1 MDFPRDGE
9 QAACEAGNKREVRV
23 CELQTERRSFM
34 KGLQMLYE
42 FNTVSVVIR
51 IFLAMLL
58 GGCIGMER
66 EKSRRPAGF
75 RTHILVCV
83 GSCMT
88 ALIGLFVWT
97 TLNGASDP
105 LRVSAQVISGI
116 GFLGVGTI
124 LVKERDHIT
133 GLTTAAG
140 LWTTAAIGIACGFGF
155 YIGALV
161 GTLVVS
167 ITAIILF
174 KFESRRHKK
183 NQKRMIYL
191 EVQGAQ
197 GLNDYI
203 DWLEEDWKAKQ
214 VLVVPP
220 HTAMHGNVGLE
231 VMLPLVGN
239 EDIKEVLGKIRRKEG
254 VLFAMESVKREAKA

>member
-1 MDFPRDGE
+1 
-9 QAACEAGNKREVRV
+9 
-23 CELQTERRSFM
+23 M
-34 KGLQMLYE
+34 KWLEMIKDY
-42 FNTVSVVIR
+42 NTVSVVVR
-51 IFLAMLL
+51 IFLSMLL
-58 GGCIGMER
+58 GGLIGMER

-97 TLNGASDP
+97 ELNGASDP

-124 LVKERDHIT
+124 LVKEHDHIT

-161 GTLVVS
+161 ATLVVA

-183 NQKRMIYL
+183 NKKRRVYL
-191 EVQGAQ
+191 EVQGTEV
-197 GLNDYI
+197 LNDYI
-203 DWLEEDWKAKQ
+203 DWLEGDWKAGA
-214 VLVVPP
+214 VTVVPP
-220 HTAMHGNVGLE
+220 HTAMSGHVGLE
-231 VMLPLVGN
+231 VVLPLIGN
-239 EDIKEVLGKIRRKEG
+239 EDIKEVLSKLRGKEG
-254 VLFAMESVKREAKA
+254 VLFALESAKREA